1 MSPPQP
7 TVPEVTAEI
16 LQELDAILSDA
27 SAPMAK
33 RMRAVFTLKNLK
45 HPACVDILAKAFND
59 PSALLRH
66 EVAYVLGQMQL
77 TSAIPKL
84 NQVLEN
90 EKEDGMV
97 RHEAAEALGAIGEE
111 QSIEILEKYMKDPV
125 VEVAETCQIAH
136 GKIKEKL
143 SREANSG
150 MVDESVYASVD
161 PSPADMTRTTEELR
175 ERLLNTDLSLF
186 ERYTGLFG
194 LRNRGD
200 TDSVKAICDGFSDK
214 SALFRHEIAYVLG
227 QMQHPAAVDSLV
239 EVLSRDNEHAMVR
252 HEAAEALGAIGTP
265 ESVTVLEKYQK
276 DNADVVRESC
286 EVALDIHDYNADH
299 KCFQYADG
307 ITQK

>member
-111 QSIEILEKYMKDPV
+111 QSIEILEKCTNPSYQTAPYLLPPLY
-125 VEVAETCQIAH
+125 VE
-136 GKIKEKL
+136 
-143 SREANSG
+143 S
-150 MVDESVYASVD
+150 
-161 PSPADMTRTTEELR
+161 
-175 ERLLNTDLSLF
+175 
-186 ERYTGLFG
+186 
-194 LRNRGD
+194 
-200 TDSVKAICDGFSDK
+200 
-214 SALFRHEIAYVLG
+214 IAYTLYT
-227 QMQHPAAVDSLV
+227 L
-239 EVLSRDNEHAMVR
+239 
-252 HEAAEALGAIGTP
+252 
-265 ESVTVLEKYQK
+265 
-276 DNADVVRESC
+276 
-286 EVALDIHDYNADH
+286 
-299 KCFQYADG
+299 
-307 ITQK
+307 